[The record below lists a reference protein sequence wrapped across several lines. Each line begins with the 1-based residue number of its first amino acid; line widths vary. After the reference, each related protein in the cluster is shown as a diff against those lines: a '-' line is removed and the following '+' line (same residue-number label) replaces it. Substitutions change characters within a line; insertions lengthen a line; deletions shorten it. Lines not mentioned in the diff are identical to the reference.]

1 MFSRIHHHPLA
12 QKKWDKVRALSC
24 TILLNVLCITTATA
38 SHQAVMVSS
47 AFTQSPIQINLI
59 SALNHTNLPLKN
71 EVTKLYASQDFKL
84 LWSNGKSY
92 NDNAKQLFK
101 TIQQADNFGLNP
113 NDYDY
118 QILQS
123 FMDATSIDANLISR
137 SDVVFSHAY
146 VKLASHVSHGKHIQ
160 PNIVLNDHGI
170 LSTLSD
176 AANTQSISATLE
188 SLQPTHNHYARLL
201 NALQYYKHL
210 PKDLPSINL
219 NTRSLEF
226 NDRSPEIVKLRT
238 LLQAFGDYRGDDLT
252 NEFFD
257 EAIMVALS
265 DFQLRHGLE
274 PDGILGR
281 QTVRELNTP
290 ISQRITQLEIN
301 LARSKTL
308 PDSQDHRYL
317 HVNIPAYELYLHDNN
332 QITFQTRVVVGK
344 KKNKTPLLSS
354 ELKQVVINP
363 YWNVPRSITQK
374 EIIPAIQQDPQYL
387 AKNNMK
393 LFGRMNNK
401 TYQLNPDAFDW
412 QNIDPANTNFRV
424 RQEPGVKNSLGQIKF
439 LFPNRHSVY
448 LHDTPAKNLFALPSR
463 AFSHGC
469 IRVQDPFAL
478 AEAVLTTDGVWSK
491 GDLLYLAKR
500 NKQKTLTLQNPI
512 PIHVTYMT
520 AWVDEHGIVH
530 FRPDIYQRDS
540 QFAANLY
547 NASH

>member
-1 MFSRIHHHPLA
+1 MFNSFQLKGYSV
-12 QKKWDKVRALSC
+12 QNWDKVRAFSC
-24 TILLNVLCITTATA
+24 MALLNVLFITSVHA
-38 SHQAVMVSS
+38 SNQASMISS
-47 AFTQSPIQINLI
+47 AYTQPFIEINLI
-59 SALNHTNLPLKN
+59 SALNHTNSPLKN
-71 EVTKLYASQDFKL
+71 EITKLYESQDFKL
-84 LWSNGKSY
+84 LWSNGENY
-92 NDNAKQLFK
+92 NNNAKQLFK
-101 TIQQADNFGLNP
+101 TIQHADSFGLNP

-118 QILQS
+118 HLIQS
-123 FMDATSIDANLISR
+123 FLDATSVDPKLISR

-160 PNIVLNDHGI
+160 ASNVLKDQSI

-176 AANTQSISATLE
+176 ATKNHSISATIE
-188 SLQPTHNHYARLL
+188 NLQPKHNHYARLL
-201 NALQYYKHL
+201 NALQHYKNL
-210 PKDLPSINL
+210 PKELPTLQL

-226 NDRSPEIVKLRT
+226 NERSPEIIKLRQ
-238 LLQAFGDYRGDDLT
+238 LLHAFGDFRGNDLT
-252 NEFFD
+252 NELFD
-257 EAIMVALS
+257 EAVMVALS

-274 PDGILGR
+274 PDGILGKR
-281 QTVRELNTP
+281 TVHELNVP
-290 ISQRITQLEIN
+290 INDRITQLEIN

-308 PDSQDHRYL
+308 PNSENNRYL
-317 HVNIPAYELYLHDNN
+317 HVNIPAYELYLHENG
-332 QITFQTRVVVGK
+332 QTTFQTRVVVGK

-363 YWNVPRSITQK
+363 YWNVPKSITQK

-412 QNIDPANTNFRV
+412 NNIDPANTNFRV

-439 LFPNRHSVY
+439 LFPNRYSVY
-448 LHDTPAKNLFALPSR
+448 LHDTPAKNLFALPKR

-469 IRVQDPFAL
+469 IRLQDPFGL
-478 AEAVLTTDGVWSK
+478 AEAVLSSDGVWSK
-491 GDLLYLAKR
+491 GDLMYLAKH
-500 NKQKTLTLQNPI
+500 NKRKTLTLQNPI

-520 AWVDEHGIVH
+520 AWADQHGIVH
-530 FRPDIYQRDS
+530 FRPDIYKRDS

>member
-1 MFSRIHHHPLA
+1 
-12 QKKWDKVRALSC
+12 
-24 TILLNVLCITTATA
+24 
-38 SHQAVMVSS
+38 
-47 AFTQSPIQINLI
+47 
-59 SALNHTNLPLKN
+59 
-71 EVTKLYASQDFKL
+71 
-84 LWSNGKSY
+84 
-92 NDNAKQLFK
+92 
-101 TIQQADNFGLNP
+101 
-113 NDYDY
+113 
-118 QILQS
+118 
-123 FMDATSIDANLISR
+123 MDPKLISR

-160 PNIVLNDHGI
+160 TSNVLKDQSI

-176 AANTQSISATLE
+176 ATKNHSISATIE
-188 SLQPTHNHYARLL
+188 NLQPKHNHYARLL
-201 NALQYYKHL
+201 NALQHYKTL
-210 PKDLPSINL
+210 PKELPTLQL

-226 NDRSPEIVKLRT
+226 NERSPEIIKLRQ
-238 LLQAFGDYRGDDLT
+238 LLHAFGDFRGDDLT
-252 NEFFD
+252 NELFD
-257 EAIMVALS
+257 EAVMVALS

-274 PDGILGR
+274 PDGILGKR
-281 QTVRELNTP
+281 TVHELNMP
-290 ISQRITQLEIN
+290 INDRITQLEIN

-308 PDSQDHRYL
+308 PNSENNRYL
-317 HVNIPAYELYLHDNN
+317 HVNIPAYELYLHENG
-332 QITFQTRVVVGK
+332 QTTFQTRVVVGK

-363 YWNVPRSITQK
+363 YWNVPKSITQK

-412 QNIDPANTNFRV
+412 NNIDPANTNFRV

-439 LFPNRHSVY
+439 LFPNRYSVY
-448 LHDTPAKNLFALPSR
+448 LHDTPAKNLFALPKR

-469 IRVQDPFAL
+469 IRLQDPFGL
-478 AEAVLTTDGVWSK
+478 AEAVLSSDGVWSK
-491 GDLLYLAKR
+491 GDLMYLAKH
-500 NKQKTLTLQNPI
+500 NKRKTLTLQQPI

-520 AWVDEHGIVH
+520 AWVDQHGIVH
-530 FRPDIYQRDS
+530 FRPDIYKRDS